1 MDMDSGRNSGSAPQ
15 PTHGP
20 HRAEGESMKYIE
32 SYRKNNKAWW
42 GIDLPRAVWIV
53 LAGVSVISIVVHFVR

>member
-1 MDMDSGRNSGSAPQ
+1 M
-15 PTHGP
+15 HGP

-42 GIDLPRAVWIV
+42 GIDLPRTAWIV
-53 LAGVSVISIVVHFVR
+53 LAGVFVISIVVHFVR